1 MRLLFVRTVAVAAA
15 LTLGACEAEESD
27 APDTSATTAGL
38 LSGTPRGASTL
49 MGDPDLPQDAGQTID
64 LETLGYDRGDPESPV
79 RMLEMSDYGC
89 GYCRK
94 FHMETFPTLLTEFV
108 ETGKVEWK
116 FMPFITGMFDNSLV
130 ATEAAECALD
140 QSREV
145 FAVLNERLWTDQSD
159 WKSSGEPEA
168 VVRTMA
174 DDAGVDLG
182 EFDACLADDRRIDRI
197 AAATALAQR
206 AGVRGTPTF
215 YIMGYPPLQGALPT
229 ESFVQVLTQ
238 VHAEATQGGG
248 S

>member
-1 MRLLFVRTVAVAAA
+1 MSRLFVRTVAVAAA
-15 LTLGACEAEESD
+15 LTFGACAAQDSD
-27 APDTSATTAGL
+27 APDTSATTMGL
-38 LSGTPRGASTL
+38 LSGSPRDGSTL
-49 MGDPDLPQDAGQTID
+49 MGDPDLPVNAGQTID
-64 LETLGYDRGDPESPV
+64 LATLGYDRGDPESPV
-79 RMLEMSDYGC
+79 RMLELSDYGC

-94 FHMETFPTLLTEFV
+94 FHMETFPTLLSQFV

-116 FMPFITGMFDNSLV
+116 FMPFITGMFDNSLA

-145 FAVLNERLWTDQSD
+145 FAQLNERLWTDQPD
-159 WKSSGEPEA
+159 WKRSSEPEA

-174 DDAGVDLG
+174 SDAGVDLG

-215 YIMGYPPLQGALPT
+215 FIMGYPPLQGALPT

-238 VHAEATQGGG
+238 VHADVIKGDG

>member
-1 MRLLFVRTVAVAAA
+1 MRGLFIRSVAVAAA
-15 LTLGACEAEESD
+15 LTLGACGSEAPD
-27 APDTSATTAGL
+27 APDTSSTTAGL
-38 LSGTPRGASTL
+38 LSGSPRGASTL
-49 MGDPDLPQDAGQTID
+49 MGDPNLPQDQGQNID
-64 LETLGYDRGDPESPV
+64 LATLGYDRGDPESPI

-89 GYCRK
+89 GYCRQ
-94 FHMETFPTLLTEFV
+94 FHMETFPVLLADFV
-108 ETGKVEWK
+108 
-116 FMPFITGMFDNSLV
+116 PYITGMFDTSLV
-130 ATEAAECALD
+130 ATEGAECALD

-159 WKSSGEPEA
+159 WKRSDEPAA

-174 DDAGVDLG
+174 GDAGVDLG

-215 YIMGYPPLQGALPT
+215 FIMGYPPLQGALPT
-229 ESFVQVLTQ
+229 ESFVQILTQ
-238 VHAEATQGGG
+238 VYAEATQGAG

>member
-1 MRLLFVRTVAVAAA
+1 MRLLFVRTVAVTAA

-49 MGDPDLPQDAGQTID
+49 MGDPDLPRDTGQAID
-64 LETLGYDRGDPESPV
+64 LETLGYNLGDPESPV

-94 FHMETFPTLLTEFV
+94 FHMETFPTLLSQFV

-116 FMPFITGMFDNSLV
+116 FMPFITGQFDNSLA

-145 FAVLNERLWTDQSD
+145 FAELNERLWTDQSD
-159 WKSSGEPEA
+159 WKRSGEPEA

-174 DDAGVDLG
+174 DDAGVDLA
-182 EFDACLADDRRIDRI
+182 EFDACLADDRSIDRI

-229 ESFVQVLTQ
+229 ETFIRVLTQ

>member
-1 MRLLFVRTVAVAAA
+1 MRWLFIRTVAVAAA
-15 LTLGACEAEESD
+15 LTLGACGSEMPD
-27 APDTSATTAGL
+27 VPDTSSTTAGL

-49 MGDPDLPQDAGQTID
+49 MGDPDLPRDQGQNID
-64 LETLGYDRGDPESPV
+64 LGTLGYDLGDPESPI

-89 GYCRK
+89 GYCRQ
-94 FHMETFPTLLTEFV
+94 FHMETFPTLLSQFV

-159 WKSSGEPEA
+159 WKRNDEPEA
-168 VVRTMA
+168 VVRSMA
-174 DDAGVDLG
+174 DDAGVDLE

-215 YIMGYPPLQGALPT
+215 FIMGYPPLQGSLPT

-238 VHAEATQGGG
+238 VYADVTQGDG

>member
-1 MRLLFVRTVAVAAA
+1 
-15 LTLGACEAEESD
+15 
-27 APDTSATTAGL
+27 
-38 LSGTPRGASTL
+38 
-49 MGDPDLPQDAGQTID
+49 MGNPDLPVNVGQTID
-64 LETLGYDRGDPESPV
+64 LATLGYDRGDPESPV
-79 RMLEMSDYGC
+79 RMLELSDYGC

-94 FHMETFPTLLTEFV
+94 FHMETFPTLLSQFV

-116 FMPFITGMFDNSLV
+116 FMPFITGMFDNSLAV
-130 ATEAAECALD
+130 TEAAECALD

-145 FAVLNERLWTDQSD
+145 FAQLNERLWTDQPD
-159 WKSSGEPEA
+159 WKRSSEPEA

-174 DDAGVDLG
+174 SDAGVDLG

-215 YIMGYPPLQGALPT
+215 FIMGYPPLQGALPT

-238 VHAEATQGGG
+238 VHADVIKGDG

>member
-1 MRLLFVRTVAVAAA
+1 MSRLFFRTVAAAAA
-15 LTLGACEAEESD
+15 LTFGACAAQDSD
-27 APDTSATTAGL
+27 APDTSATTMGL
-38 LSGTPRGASTL
+38 LSGSPRGGSTL
-49 MGDPDLPQDAGQTID
+49 MGNPDLPVNVGQTID
-64 LETLGYDRGDPESPV
+64 LATLGYDRGDPESPV
-79 RMLEMSDYGC
+79 RMLELSDYGC

-94 FHMETFPTLLTEFV
+94 FHMETFPTLLSQFV

-116 FMPFITGMFDNSLV
+116 FMPFITGMFDNSLA

-145 FAVLNERLWTDQSD
+145 FAQLNERLWADQPD
-159 WKSSGEPEA
+159 WKRSSEPEA

-174 DDAGVDLG
+174 SDAGVDLG
-182 EFDACLADDRRIDRI
+182 EFDACLADDRRIERI

-215 YIMGYPPLQGALPT
+215 FIMGYPPLQGALPT

-238 VHAEATQGGG
+238 VHADAIRGDG

>member
-1 MRLLFVRTVAVAAA
+1 
-15 LTLGACEAEESD
+15 
-27 APDTSATTAGL
+27 
-38 LSGTPRGASTL
+38 
-49 MGDPDLPQDAGQTID
+49 MGDPDLPVNAGQTID
-64 LETLGYDRGDPESPV
+64 LATLGYDRGDPESPV
-79 RMLEMSDYGC
+79 RMLELSDYGC

-94 FHMETFPTLLTEFV
+94 FHMETFPTLLSQFV

-116 FMPFITGMFDNSLV
+116 FMPFITGMFDNSLA

-145 FAVLNERLWTDQSD
+145 FAQLNERLWTDQPD
-159 WKSSGEPEA
+159 WKRSSEPEA

-174 DDAGVDLG
+174 SDAGVDLG

-215 YIMGYPPLQGALPT
+215 FIMGYPPLQGALPT

-238 VHAEATQGGG
+238 VHADVIKGDG